1 MKKIILSAIVLTAL
15 STTSC
20 KKKGCIDSE
29 ASNFDTEAKKDDG
42 TCVYKGNVT
51 WWIGQQESIGLNSN
65 GITDLNI
72 YVDDTLVGSQGSNIY
87 FLSAPAC
94 GEPSIVTKQ
103 FDMGTLKSK
112 SINYQII
119 DENQTVH
126 YTGLVN
132 VKPGCNLVE
141 MK

>member
-15 STTSC
+15 SATSC
-20 KKKGCIDSE
+20 KKKGCMDLE
-29 ASNFDTEAKKDDG
+29 ASNYNKEAKKDDG
-42 TCVYKGNVT
+42 TCVYNGNVT
-51 WWIGQQESIGLNSN
+51 WWIGQQESINLNSN
-65 GITDLNI
+65 GITDL
-72 YVDDTLVGSQGSNIY
+72 YVYVNDTLVGSQGSNIY

-94 GEPSIVTKQ
+94 GEPSIVTKK

-112 SINYQII
+112 SIHYQII
-119 DENQTVH
+119 DENQTVQ
-126 YTGLVN
+126 YTGLVD